1 MIFVTLNLFLC
12 FSFLIKA
19 ANDDYLAIKSRT
31 EQQRENYYRVPHGL
45 LQIEKDYTH
54 HEVSPGVWHRI
65 DKNSYFVIDSWSD
78 DQNTFS
84 IEFFPLLQKYK
95 LKKDGDFFHAFFL
108 LPKEQIQA
116 FKVVLCPLSKGL
128 FKKSITKGLHFN
140 KKDGPKEFYKE
151 TVEKDVFQSEY
162 WNQAIVE
169 SIQYLDSIKCSND
182 DATNAFRLLDF
193 LQGSF
198 AIKQVLINYL
208 YDKDLI
214 DDVIEGDNEIKKDF
228 LKEYLLTNH
237 LFHIVNR
244 YEKFPTFYSLSCK
257 ELRFFN
263 CENITL
269 PKKLK
274 SEDIE
279 LPEDIFIK
287 IYTIKFS
294 ANKIKEI
301 DIADI
306 IQSFDSR
313 LKIIFDFRN
322 NPLNNKTKQNIN
334 ASSRKRYYYELSE
347 KKIFMS
353 YTDFIRSKQY
363 EEYKE
368 DQILINQLEKQIKIL
383 EIKASNK
390 IKAFNKK
397 ETSLLLLNRQ
407 NNFEERSKE
416 RVLFYKKIIEKWQ
429 LFLLS
434 FLLYNQEF
442 IFIIP
447 FCICFLVYKF
457 IDIYYQKISLDLQKK
472 QNEKQEKQK
481 NEKQNEILKNK
492 EHLILFEQELSGVKQ
507 NLVQLKQKWNKILA
521 KEALN
526 HYNKKKNCNYES
538 YLINNSFYIL
548 FDK

>member
-1 MIFVTLNLFLC
+1 M
-12 FSFLIKA
+12 
-19 ANDDYLAIKSRT
+19 
-31 EQQRENYYRVPHGL
+31 
-45 LQIEKDYTH
+45 
-54 HEVSPGVWHRI
+54 
-65 DKNSYFVIDSWSD
+65 
-78 DQNTFS
+78 
-84 IEFFPLLQKYK
+84 
-95 LKKDGDFFHAFFL
+95 
-108 LPKEQIQA
+108 
-116 FKVVLCPLSKGL
+116 
-128 FKKSITKGLHFN
+128 
-140 KKDGPKEFYKE
+140 
-151 TVEKDVFQSEY
+151 
-162 WNQAIVE
+162 
-169 SIQYLDSIKCSND
+169 
-182 DATNAFRLLDF
+182 
-193 LQGSF
+193 
-198 AIKQVLINYL
+198 
-208 YDKDLI
+208 I
-214 DDVIEGDNEIKKDF
+214 DDVIEGDNETKKDF
-228 LKEYLLTNH
+228 LKKYLLTNH

-244 YEKFPTFYSLSCK
+244 YEKFPTFYNFSCK
-257 ELRFFN
+257 ELRSFN

-279 LPEDIFIK
+279 LPKNIFIK
-287 IYTIKFS
+287 TYTIQFS
-294 ANKIKEI
+294 GNKIKDI

-306 IQSFDSR
+306 IKSFDSR

-322 NPLNNKTKQNIN
+322 NSLNNKTKKNIN

-347 KKIFMS
+347 KKILMS
-353 YTDFIRSKQY
+353 YTDFIRPKQ
-363 EEYKE
+363 YKE

-390 IKAFNKK
+390 IKALNKK
-397 ETSLLLLNRQ
+397 ERSLLVYIDQLNRQ
-407 NNFEERSKE
+407 NNLEERSKE
-416 RVLFYKKIIEKWQ
+416 RVLFYTKIIEKWQ

-447 FCICFLVYKF
+447 FCMYFLVKKF

-472 QNEKQEKQK
+472 Q

-521 KEALN
+521 EEALN

>member
-19 ANDDYLAIKSRT
+19 ANDDYLVIKSRT
-31 EQQRENYYRVPHGL
+31 EQQNENYYRVPHGL
-45 LQIEKDYTH
+45 RQIEKDYTH

-65 DKNSYFVIDSWSD
+65 DKNSCFVIDSWSD

-84 IEFFPLLQKYK
+84 IEFFPLLQKHK
-95 LKKDGDFFHAFFL
+95 LAKDGFDHTSFL

-128 FKKSITKGLHFN
+128 FKKSIIAGLYFN
-140 KKDGPKEFYKE
+140 KKDGSEEFYKK
-151 TVEKDVFQSEY
+151 TVEKDVLQSEY

-182 DATNAFRLLDF
+182 AATNAFRILDF
-193 LQGSF
+193 LKSSF

-214 DDVIEGDNEIKKDF
+214 DDVIEGDNETKKDF
-228 LKEYLLTNH
+228 LKKYLLTNH

-244 YEKFPTFYSLSCK
+244 YEKFPTFYNLSCK

-279 LPEDIFIK
+279 LPKNIFIK
-287 IYTIKFS
+287 TYTIKFS
-294 ANKIKEI
+294 GNKIKDI

-322 NPLNNKTKQNIN
+322 NPLNNKTKQNIK
-334 ASSRKRYYYELSE
+334 ASLMKRYP
-347 KKIFMS
+347 KKL
-353 YTDFIRSKQY
+353 IRAQNKMDNSFLPS
-363 EEYKE
+363 EEYISNE
-368 DQILINQLEKQIKIL
+368 ALIGRFEQSMKDLSVNFDTLLL
-383 EIKASNK
+383 EICKLQKRHTSQKSVKTKLLSNQK
-390 IKAFNKK
+390 FIKLC
-397 ETSLLLLNRQ
+397 TIVSGLLSLG
-407 NNFEERSKE
+407 
-416 RVLFYKKIIEKWQ
+416 
-429 LFLLS
+429 FLLCDRR
-434 FLLYNQEF
+434 F

-447 FCICFLVYKF
+447 FYMGFFVKKF
-457 IDIYYQKISLDLQKK
+457 IDIGRLLKAINIDYKK
-472 QNEKQEKQK
+472 DS
-481 NEKQNEILKNK
+481 
-492 EHLILFEQELSGVKQ
+492 FD
-507 NLVQLKQKWNKILA
+507 LKQKICQFNEIFKIGNNIKNPLE
-521 KEALN
+521 KIKNRQKQIKINQELRNN
-526 HYNKKKNCNYES
+526 HKNKKKEKSHNCEFEYDS
-538 YLINNSFYIL
+538 YLLNDFFYIL